1 MLDGANMGLS
11 HVGAILELTWAVRVL
26 LGTLWA
32 SASVLGASWSHLG
45 ASCSI
50 FKRLGGVLGPSWA
63 ALELLG
69 ASWWGPGGILGEPWE
84 GLGLGASWGSLGRVL
99 AGFPGGLG
107 ASWGAFGRSWAAPG
121 LQGRKRSKKQF
132 FLGHLGAILGLC
144 WAILRCHV
152 VRRAK
157 VRKTR

>member
-50 FKRLGGVLGPSWA
+50 LKRLGGVLGPSWA
-63 ALELLG
+63 ALE
-69 ASWWGPGGILGEPWE
+69 P
-84 GLGLGASWGSLGRVL
+84 LGASWGGPGGVLGESWGGLDGVLGRFGAPL
-99 AGFPGGLG
+99 GTPGPPRG
-107 ASWGAFGRSWAAPG
+107 AKAEKYQKDRVD
-121 LQGRKRSKKQF
+121 LIQF
-132 FLGHLGAILGLC
+132 GAILGPCWGHVGAILGVC
-144 WAILRCHV
+144 WAIVRCHV

-157 VRKTR
+157 ARKTK